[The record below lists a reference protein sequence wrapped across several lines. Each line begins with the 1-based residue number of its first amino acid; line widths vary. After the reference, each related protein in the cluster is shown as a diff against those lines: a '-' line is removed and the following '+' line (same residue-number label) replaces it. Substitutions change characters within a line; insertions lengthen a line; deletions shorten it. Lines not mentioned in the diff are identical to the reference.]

1 MRRVSNVSPCP
12 RNTHSDPVYYYGLC
26 VLTKNIGR
34 RLSLELQC
42 SYQGQ
47 QSDVGQTFGT
57 LHKKT
62 SPVWKH
68 FSEFEPT
75 QGLYNNT

>member
-1 MRRVSNVSPCP
+1 MRRVSIVSPCP
-12 RNTHSDPVYYYGLC
+12 RNTHSHPAYYGLC

-47 QSDVGQTFGT
+47 QGDVGQIFGR

-68 FSEFEPT
+68 FSKFEPT
-75 QGLYNNT
+75 QG